1 MMRAVLVATVAW
13 TVYLLSVWVLPYYRS
28 NGTLAGADGVGT
40 AINVA
45 AFVLPPLVFLA
56 TGLIA
61 RAAYRRFFLVARV
74 G

>member
-1 MMRAVLVATVAW
+1 MMRAVFVATVAW
-13 TVYLLSVWVLPYYRS
+13 TVYLSLFWVLPYYRS
-28 NGTLAGADGVGT
+28 HGTLAGVDGIGT

-56 TGLIA
+56 AGVIA